1 MQKKINKPKLYKLE
15 KFNEKKIRKL
25 LNKES
30 KETLIDLIVGFEFKR
45 IGILNANRQTMN
57 NNILR
62 KNNLLDF
69 QKGNNEKTNK
79 QIQFKKIS

>member
-1 MQKKINKPKLYKLE
+1 MQKKVNKHKLYKLE

-30 KETLIDLIVGFEFKR
+30 KETLIDLIVGFEFNR
-45 IGILNANRQTMN
+45 IGVLNANRQTMN

-62 KNNLLDF
+62 NNNILDL
-69 QKGNNEKTNK
+69 
-79 QIQFKKIS
+79 

>member
-1 MQKKINKPKLYKLE
+1 MQKKVNKPKLYKLE
-15 KFNEKKIRKL
+15 KFNEKKIQKL

-30 KETLIDLIVGFEFKR
+30 KETLIDLIVGFEFNR
-45 IGILNANRQTMN
+45 IGVLNANRQTMN

-69 QKGNNEKTNK
+69 EKGENNGNT
-79 QIQFKKIS
+79 

>member
-1 MQKKINKPKLYKLE
+1 MKKKYNKPKLYKLE

-45 IGILNANRQTMN
+45 IGILNSNRQTMN

-62 KNNLLDF
+62 NNNILDL
-69 QKGNNEKTNK
+69 
-79 QIQFKKIS
+79 

>member
-1 MQKKINKPKLYKLE
+1 MQKKINKPKLLKLE
-15 KFNEKKIRKL
+15 KFDEKKIRKL

-30 KETLIDLIVGFEFKR
+30 KETLIDLIVSFEFNR

-62 KNNLLDF
+62 NYNILDL
-69 QKGNNEKTNK
+69 
-79 QIQFKKIS
+79 

>member
-1 MQKKINKPKLYKLE
+1 MKKKYNKPKLYKLE

-45 IGILNANRQTMN
+45 IGILNSNRQTMN

-62 KNNLLDF
+62 KNNIL
-69 QKGNNEKTNK
+69 E
-79 QIQFKKIS
+79 I

>member
-1 MQKKINKPKLYKLE
+1 MQKKINKPKLLKLE

-30 KETLIDLIVGFEFKR
+30 KETLIDLIVSFEFNR

-62 KNNLLDF
+62 NYNILDL
-69 QKGNNEKTNK
+69 
-79 QIQFKKIS
+79 

>member
-1 MQKKINKPKLYKLE
+1 MQKKYNKIKLYKLE

-45 IGILNANRQTMN
+45 IGILNSNRQTMN

-69 QKGNNEKTNK
+69 
-79 QIQFKKIS
+79 

>member
-1 MQKKINKPKLYKLE
+1 MQKKYNKPKLYKLE

-30 KETLIDLIVGFEFKR
+30 KETLIDLVVGFEFGR

-69 QKGNNEKTNK
+69 
-79 QIQFKKIS
+79 

>member
-45 IGILNANRQTMN
+45 IGVLNANRQTMN

-69 QKGNNEKTNK
+69 
-79 QIQFKKIS
+79 

>member
-1 MQKKINKPKLYKLE
+1 MQKKYNKPKLYKLE

-45 IGILNANRQTMN
+45 IGILNSNRRTMN
-57 NNILR
+57 NYILI

-69 QKGNNEKTNK
+69 
-79 QIQFKKIS
+79 

>member
-1 MQKKINKPKLYKLE
+1 MQKKYNKIKLLKLE

-45 IGILNANRQTMN
+45 IGVLNANRQTIN

-69 QKGNNEKTNK
+69 
-79 QIQFKKIS
+79 

>member
-30 KETLIDLIVGFEFKR
+30 KKTLIDLVVGFEFKR
-45 IGILNANRQTMN
+45 IGILNSNRKTMN
-57 NNILR
+57 DKILSKNNIL
-62 KNNLLDF
+62 D
-69 QKGNNEKTNK
+69 
-79 QIQFKKIS
+79 I

>member
-1 MQKKINKPKLYKLE
+1 MQKKYNKPKLYKLE

-30 KETLIDLIVGFEFKR
+30 KETLIDLVVGFEFKR
-45 IGILNANRQTMN
+45 IGILNSNRRTMN
-57 NNILR
+57 NYILI

-69 QKGNNEKTNK
+69 
-79 QIQFKKIS
+79 

>member
-45 IGILNANRQTMN
+45 IGILNANRKTMN

-69 QKGNNEKTNK
+69 
-79 QIQFKKIS
+79 

>member
-1 MQKKINKPKLYKLE
+1 MQKKYNKPKLYKFE

-30 KETLIDLIVGFEFKR
+30 KETLIDLIVNFEFNR
-45 IGILNANRQTMN
+45 IGILNSNRQTMN

-62 KNNLLDF
+62 NYNILD
-69 QKGNNEKTNK
+69 
-79 QIQFKKIS
+79 I

>member
-1 MQKKINKPKLYKLE
+1 MQKKYNKPKLLKLE

-30 KETLIDLIVGFEFKR
+30 KETLIDLIVNFEFNR
-45 IGILNANRQTMN
+45 IGVLNANRQTIN

-62 KNNLLDF
+62 NHNILKF
-69 QKGNNEKTNK
+69 
-79 QIQFKKIS
+79 

>member
-1 MQKKINKPKLYKLE
+1 MQKKINKPKLYKFE

-30 KETLIDLIVGFEFKR
+30 KETLIDLVVGFEFKR
-45 IGILNANRQTMN
+45 IGILNSNRRTMN
-57 NNILR
+57 NYILI

-69 QKGNNEKTNK
+69 
-79 QIQFKKIS
+79 

>member
-1 MQKKINKPKLYKLE
+1 MQKKYNKPKLYKLK

-30 KETLIDLIVGFEFKR
+30 KETLIDLIVGFEFNR
-45 IGILNANRQTMN
+45 IGVLNANRQTMN

-62 KNNLLDF
+62 NNNILDL
-69 QKGNNEKTNK
+69 
-79 QIQFKKIS
+79 

>member
-1 MQKKINKPKLYKLE
+1 MQKKYNKPKLLKLE

-30 KETLIDLIVGFEFKR
+30 KETLIDLIVNFEFNR
-45 IGILNANRQTMN
+45 IGVLNANRQTMN

-62 KNNLLDF
+62 NYNIL
-69 QKGNNEKTNK
+69 
-79 QIQFKKIS
+79 

>member
-1 MQKKINKPKLYKLE
+1 MQKKINKPKLYKFE

-30 KETLIDLIVGFEFKR
+30 KKTLIDLVVGFEFKR
-45 IGILNANRQTMN
+45 IGILNSNRQTMN
-57 NNILR
+57 NYILR

-69 QKGNNEKTNK
+69 
-79 QIQFKKIS
+79 

>member
-1 MQKKINKPKLYKLE
+1 MQKKYNKPKLYKFE

-30 KETLIDLIVGFEFKR
+30 KETLIDLIVNFEFNR

-62 KNNLLDF
+62 NYNILDL
-69 QKGNNEKTNK
+69 
-79 QIQFKKIS
+79 

>member
-1 MQKKINKPKLYKLE
+1 MQKKYNKPKLYKLE

-45 IGILNANRQTMN
+45 IGILNSNRQTMN

-69 QKGNNEKTNK
+69 
-79 QIQFKKIS
+79 